1 MDTVHLIALLIVAPF
16 VLLGIGAFLG
26 ATWHSNYNANYHA
39 SRRAVIALE
48 SAEMQRIREARQMR
62 PEPAQA
68 APVFNLYFRPPP
80 QEPPTWRP
88 GWRDMPAIS
97 RYPLSVIEGDIV
109 EQD

>member
-48 SAEMQRIREARQMR
+48 SAEMRRIREARQMR

-68 APVFNLYFRPPP
+68 APVFNLYFHQQP
-80 QEPPTWRP
+80 QEPPPTWRP
-88 GWRDMPAIS
+88 GWRDMPAL
-97 RYPLSVIEGDIV
+97 PTVIDGEV
-109 EQD
+109 V